1 MPDGLMRPRRSPIH
15 ECLRESTR
23 ADHLRLEDVLNLL
36 DPELT
41 RERYGRVLVGFHAF
55 YAPLEA
61 QLQRHHRTAPLTLD
75 FSLPRRA
82 LLLVADLDVLGLSP
96 AAHDAALMPEIRT
109 HSEFAGRLYVVEG
122 AALGGQ
128 VLARHLAD
136 KWGIDRN
143 SGAAFF
149 SGSGPIETGQR
160 WARVL
165 TWLERLAKSSA
176 DSRYMVAEASAA
188 FRALER
194 SVASQA
200 NQS

>member
-1 MPDGLMRPRRSPIH
+1 MPDGLMRLRRSPIH
-15 ECLRESTR
+15 QCLRDSTR
-23 ADHLRLEDVLNLL
+23 ADHLRLEGVLNLL

-41 RERYGRVLVGFHAF
+41 RERYGRVLAGFHAF
-55 YAPLEA
+55 YSPLEA
-61 QLQRHHRTAPLTLD
+61 QLQRHLRTARLALD
-75 FSLPRRA
+75 FPLPRRA
-82 LLLVADLDVLGLSP
+82 SLLEADLEVLGLSST
-96 AAHDAALMPEIRT
+96 ARESALMPEIRT

-136 KWGIDRN
+136 KWAIDRN

-165 TWLERLAKSSA
+165 AWLERVAKSSA
-176 DSRYMVAEASAA
+176 DSRDMVAEASAS
-188 FRALER
+188 FRALEH
-194 SVASQA
+194 SVASQVG
-200 NQS
+200 QS